1 MVKPLDELTD
11 QMNRYNSSTYNEIH
25 SFQKIGVPSCRL
37 LEWCCLLALS
47 FCHRIAANHPPVNW
61 RVLQDRK
68 WIRNAP
74 GVNPLW
80 VQGTAFASCIFSSS
94 VDATTGLSKQPAR
107 KKIVCT
113 GGKKTKPPLHD
124 SSCTHCNIMP
134 LTRLLSPSLA
144 NSRCL
149 VKSVRRVTRLSWL
162 HVWTP
167 SCGSWPQLVTAQ
179 AGAET
184 CQSEGSQWQA
194 VYLQSQAWGDRGEG
208 KEGHANTEKKGC
220 PLGRLEVA
228 WGVI

>member
-1 MVKPLDELTD
+1 MD
-11 QMNRYNSSTYNEIH
+11 QECPRSEPSLSSGNC
-25 SFQKIGVPSCRL
+25 V
-37 LEWCCLLALS
+37 CLLYFL
-47 FCHRIAANHPPVNW
+47 FQRRCNYRLVE
-61 RVLQDRK
+61 
-68 WIRNAP
+68 
-74 GVNPLW
+74 
-80 VQGTAFASCIFSSS
+80 
-94 VDATTGLSKQPAR
+94 ATCQEKNSLHWW
-107 KKIVCT
+107 
-113 GGKKTKPPLHD
+113 KKTKPPLHD

-184 CQSEGSQWQA
+184 CPSEGSQWQA